1 MRKKAFEI
9 WKAIQNYEGLY
20 EVSNWGR
27 VKSLERD
34 VIIVRYGKPY
44 VRHRMERILEQYEDK
59 DGYVMVSLSKNGV
72 RESKTIHKLVATA
85 FIPNPNGYTNVHH
98 INHDHKDNRVENLM
112 WIDRYEHHVLH
123 QNDRASAAKETLSK
137 RVDQINKV
145 TGEVLRQWDSVM
157 DAAREL
163 GLCPTHISKC
173 AQGKRKTHGNFV
185 WKYVLE

>member
-1 MRKKAFEI
+1 M
-9 WKAIQNYEGLY
+9 
-20 EVSNWGR
+20 
-27 VKSLERD
+27 
-34 VIIVRYGKPY
+34 
-44 VRHRMERILEQYEDK
+44 
-59 DGYVMVSLSKNGV
+59 
-72 RESKTIHKLVATA
+72 
-85 FIPNPNGYTNVHH
+85 
-98 INHDHKDNRVENLM
+98 
-112 WIDRYEHHVLH
+112 DRYEHHVLH

-137 RVDQINKV
+137 RVDQIDKV